1 MRKQYIHIHTYM
13 LACIHEFGMT
23 WKLSRIHSSSK
34 NTWIKRPVRFHFG
47 WSRCHLLIGSCTAK
61 NHQASHGSM
70 QPCFFP
76 LPMIQFCTVAMV
88 AHQSARCCS
97 KHMTSCE
104 EHFPAKF
111 VFLLEEFGVIVVLAE
126 QFPTRGLAIW
136 FGHEMLTFCLNQKMN
151 HVWK

>member
-1 MRKQYIHIHTYM
+1 MEPLPLIDWQLHGEKSP
-13 LACIHEFGMT
+13 GKS
-23 WKLSRIHSSSK
+23 WKHATL
-34 NTWIKRPVRFHFG
+34 
-47 WSRCHLLIGSCTAK
+47 
-61 NHQASHGSM
+61 
-70 QPCFFP
+70 FFP

>member
-1 MRKQYIHIHTYM
+1 
-13 LACIHEFGMT
+13 
-23 WKLSRIHSSSK
+23 
-34 NTWIKRPVRFHFG
+34 
-47 WSRCHLLIGSCTAK
+47 
-61 NHQASHGSM
+61 
-70 QPCFFP
+70 
-76 LPMIQFCTVAMV
+76 
-88 AHQSARCCS
+88 
-97 KHMTSCE
+97 MTSCE